1 MGDFFII
8 IILFY
13 STIPIQRDT
22 RRSLKMKKIAH
33 FSLLR
38 ALYLFLSVLATYYC
52 AIIDLVVKPC
62 VESYA

>member
-1 MGDFFII
+1 M
-8 IILFY
+8 
-13 STIPIQRDT
+13 

-38 ALYLFLSVLATYYC
+38 ALYLFLSVLATCYC